1 MTKFEEMQAK
11 LATLITTMQAHLDAD
26 ELDKAEAVKADI
38 VALKD
43 KMDKQ
48 AYLDSLEFPEQNYK
62 QSLPSDSA
70 DSKTKENASFIRA
83 CIKKFSGRRTTP
95 AEDALLLPTG
105 TGLNPDGEYNEGYI
119 LPEDVRT
126 LINKRLREYRSL
138 RTVCGKMTTT
148 ALTGSY
154 PIENLDSITGLIDFT
169 DGADMDESNDFKF
182 EKVSFSL
189 KEKGALVQLSNTL
202 LSLTDNDLMA
212 YIVEIF
218 AKKAII
224 TENAMAVA
232 AITKG
237 KTVKTLADWKALKSS
252 INVDLDPASLYG
264 TVIVTNQDGF
274 DMLDSA
280 LDGNGRPILQPDI
293 TNPTVKRFVGYPVHV
308 FSNAML
314 KSSAATASKDGY
326 APIYYGNISEGVKF
340 VDLNLMSF
348 ATSREAGFKKNTTYA
363 RLIEFIDVIQH
374 DSSDECYIVGQIKVA
389 DKTGS

>member
-38 VALKD
+38 VSLKD

-48 AYLDSLEFPEQNYK
+48 AYLDSLEFPDPPDK
-62 QSLPSDSA
+62 HRMPSDSA
-70 DSKTKENASFIRA
+70 DGKTKENASFIRA
-83 CIKKFSGRRTTP
+83 CIKKFSGRTLTS

-105 TGLNPDGEYNEGYI
+105 TGSNPDGEYNEGYI

-126 LINKRLREYRSL
+126 LINKRVREYRSL
-138 RTVCGKMTTT
+138 RTVCGRMTTT

-154 PIENLDSITGLIDFT
+154 PTENLDNITGLIDFT
-169 DGADMDESNDFKF
+169 DGTDMDESNDFKF

-374 DSSDECYIVGQIKVA
+374 DSSDKCYIVGQIKVA